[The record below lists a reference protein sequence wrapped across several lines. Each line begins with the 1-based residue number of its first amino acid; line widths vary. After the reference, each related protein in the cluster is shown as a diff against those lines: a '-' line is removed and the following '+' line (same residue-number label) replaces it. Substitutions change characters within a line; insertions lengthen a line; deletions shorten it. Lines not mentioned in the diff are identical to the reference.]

1 MADTG
6 AAVMGS
12 KACPV
17 CGSPMVR
24 AIARR
29 PPYLG
34 RRLWRCTDFECPGIV
49 NIDGPTPPPGPRPG
63 ESAQARYEH
72 DRALARQRIRDG
84 APFLFGVA
92 GLASLLAFWVATI
105 FVPLPYAFLAPMVVV
120 ALVLYLV
127 GRMTPEVIDWKRG
140 AEAERRVGE
149 SLDALTPLGF
159 ITLYD
164 RSLIGRGGNIDAVTV
179 GPPGIFVVESKWRR
193 RPVEAINRR
202 LEVGGR
208 EQPEIVRQ
216 VRDLAMAVQVSIA
229 ETANAHRLTV
239 RPVICIGNRRVEKS
253 SRVGGI
259 PLVDANSIGRYMARL
274 PSVLTVAD
282 IASIA
287 QQLDH
292 ALPPFIRR

>member
-1 MADTG
+1 MVK
-6 AAVMGS
+6 AV
-12 KACPV
+12 
-17 CGSPMVR
+17 
-24 AIARR
+24 ARR

-49 NIDGPTPPPGPRPG
+49 NIDEPSPPSPGPRPG

-72 DRALARQRIRDG
+72 DRALARQRIRDA

-92 GLASLLAFWVATI
+92 GLASLLAFWAVGI
-105 FVPLPYAFLAPMVVV
+105 FVPWPYPFVAAVLVVV
-120 ALVLYLV
+120 LLLYLL

-149 SLDALTPLGF
+149 SLDALAPLGF

-164 RSLIGRGGNIDAVTV
+164 RSLMGRSGNLDAVTV

-208 EQPEIVRQ
+208 EQPEVVRQ
-216 VRDLAMAVQVSIA
+216 VREQAMAVQVSIA
-229 ETANAHRLTV
+229 ETINAHRLTV
-239 RPVICIGNRRVEKS
+239 RPVICIGNREVEKA

-259 PLVDANSIGRYMARL
+259 PVLDSKSIGRYMARL
-274 PSVLTVAD
+274 PSVLSVTD
-282 IASIA
+282 IAAIA
-287 QQLDH
+287 QQLDY